1 MNKRIFLIVGVLII
15 VVLVIRLRNWKI
27 STSLP
32 PFEIKTIEGKILSK
46 RDIVG
51 FKVYFFY
58 VEKINSLVKSTINDL
73 ISERKGSQVFI
84 LNKELKNIVRESLP
98 EDIHFVE
105 KESLFKIISQVAP
118 YNLENWLFV
127 YDPSLHL
134 EISLPIKGK
143 YKRRIVDSVSESNNL
158 LIRGNLVPIYSRI
171 KEYIINN
178 PCNIYFFT
186 EQLNSSCT
194 CFNVYKELEAF
205 TLQKEKKLKL
215 VLFGRWERHE
225 IENLIKERD
234 YNIEI
239 EKANIHL
246 ELVYKKWKE
255 ETKRNDFNCAGIKLD
270 DRIELFP
277 LLDTQDIF
285 TWRKFREN
293 FIIDTRKK

>member
-158 LIRGNLVPIYSRI
+158 LIRGNLVPM
-171 KEYIINN
+171 
-178 PCNIYFFT
+178 
-186 EQLNSSCT
+186 
-194 CFNVYKELEAF
+194 
-205 TLQKEKKLKL
+205 
-215 VLFGRWERHE
+215 
-225 IENLIKERD
+225 
-234 YNIEI
+234 
-239 EKANIHL
+239 
-246 ELVYKKWKE
+246 
-255 ETKRNDFNCAGIKLD
+255 
-270 DRIELFP
+270 
-277 LLDTQDIF
+277 
-285 TWRKFREN
+285 
-293 FIIDTRKK
+293 